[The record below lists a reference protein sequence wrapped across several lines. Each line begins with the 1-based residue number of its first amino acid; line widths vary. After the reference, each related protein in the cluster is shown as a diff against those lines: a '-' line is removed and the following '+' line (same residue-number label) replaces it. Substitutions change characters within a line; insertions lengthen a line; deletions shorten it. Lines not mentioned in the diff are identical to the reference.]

1 MTLPSINIFYTVSP
15 LRLAAGRGQ
24 VVQVGGDVYRRGGA
38 GGVRVG
44 GGGGRGAAGHLLHGR
59 HQGIPPAADR
69 QQARDRDPARD
80 RAQQS
85 LRGSPD
91 RGSNTALPEEEE

>member
-1 MTLPSINIFYTVSP
+1 MGGEKRV
-15 LRLAAGRGQ
+15 GRC
-24 VVQVGGDVYRRGGA
+24 A

-44 GGGGRGAAGHLLHGR
+44 GGGGRGGAGHLLHGR
-59 HQGIPPAADR
+59 HQGVPPAADR
-69 QQARDRDPARD
+69 QQAPDRDTAGD

-91 RGSNTALPEEEE
+91 RGPNTALSEEEE